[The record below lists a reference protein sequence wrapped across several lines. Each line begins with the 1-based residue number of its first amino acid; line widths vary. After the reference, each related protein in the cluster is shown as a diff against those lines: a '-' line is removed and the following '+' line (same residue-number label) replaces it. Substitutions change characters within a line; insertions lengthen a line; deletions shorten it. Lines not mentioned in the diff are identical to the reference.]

1 MTALEI
7 LNAMKASRDCIL
19 WINHERR
26 DAAFHPGNGGFAIPV
41 TFNNAVLVRS
51 DPAIQII
58 EKRDGEI
65 LQAA

>member
-7 LNAMKASRDCIL
+7 LNAMKSDRNRIL

-26 DAAFHPGNGGFAIPV
+26 DAAYHNGSFAVPV
-41 TFNNAVLVRS
+41 AFNDAVLVRS

>member
-7 LNAMKASRDCIL
+7 MNAMKSDRNCIL
-19 WINHERR
+19 WLNHERR
-26 DAAFHPGNGGFAIPV
+26 DAAFHGGNGQFAVPV
-41 TFNNAVLVRS
+41 TYNNAVLVRS
-51 DPAIQII
+51 DPSIQII

>member
-7 LNAMKASRDCIL
+7 LNAMKSDKNCIL

-26 DAAFHPGNGGFAIPV
+26 EAAYHDGQYAVPV
-41 TFNNAVLVRS
+41 AFNNAVLVRS

>member
-7 LNAMKASRDCIL
+7 LNAMKANHNCIL

-26 DAAFHPGNGGFAIPV
+26 DAAYHECNGSTAIPV
-41 TFNNAVLVRS
+41 AFNDAVLVRS
-51 DPAIQII
+51 DPGIQIV

-65 LQAA
+65 LAAA